1 MLCSSAI
8 PAEWAL
14 AHYLHHHS
22 PLSRA
27 SSSSASTGPRC
38 ARVRAPSNGR
48 HAMAASVSVA
58 AHLPLWV
65 PARVD
70 AAPLSLPAAAGA
82 MYTGRRERR
91 RLSARG
97 GRALAGVRA
106 EAVSSG
112 GGGGKREPMVPPY
125 NVLITGSTKGGR
137 FGPYA
142 FCPFSFYPRILKISS
157 LFFLS
162 LKSIRYGVGS

>member
-1 MLCSSAI
+1 
-8 PAEWAL
+8 
-14 AHYLHHHS
+14 
-22 PLSRA
+22 
-27 SSSSASTGPRC
+27 
-38 ARVRAPSNGR
+38 
-48 HAMAASVSVA
+48 MAASVGVA
-58 AHLPLWV
+58 VHLPLRV

-82 MYTGRRERR
+82 MYTCRRERR

-97 GRALAGVRA
+97 GRAFAGVRA
-106 EAVSSG
+106 EAVSGG

-142 FCPFSFYPRILKISS
+142 FCPFSF
-157 LFFLS
+157 
-162 LKSIRYGVGS
+162 